1 MLPSIFGESIFDDWM
16 DTPFEKEFFG
26 RKNPLYG
33 KHAKNIMKTDVKET
47 DKSYEFDIDLPGF
60 KKDEIKAKL
69 ENGYLTV
76 TAQKGLDKDEQ
87 NKEGQYI
94 RRERYT
100 GSCSR
105 TFYIGDE
112 IDENAVSAKFEDG
125 ILKLNVPKMTQPQV
139 EQTKHIAI
147 E

>member
-139 EQTKHIAI
+139 DQTKHIAI

>member
-60 KKDEIKAKL
+60 KKDEITAKL

-94 RRERYT
+94 RREWYT

>member
-1 MLPSIFGESIFDDWM
+1 
-16 DTPFEKEFFG
+16 
-26 RKNPLYG
+26 
-33 KHAKNIMKTDVKET
+33 MKTDVKET